1 MSTIL
6 KTDWSQFRELS
17 PEQRKRYLQ
26 FKFLAQ
32 IKMEKA
38 LRLSSEVPSMS
49 FIRDA
54 ETGVN

>member
-1 MSTIL
+1 MNTLL
-6 KTDWSQFRELS
+6 KTDWGAFEQLS
-17 PEQRKRYLQ
+17 LEQRKRYLQ
-26 FKFLAQ
+26 FKLLTQ

>member
-1 MSTIL
+1 MNTLL
-6 KTDWSQFRELS
+6 KTDWGAFEQLS
-17 PEQRKRYLQ
+17 LAQRKRYLQ
-26 FKFLAQ
+26 FKFLTQ

>member
-26 FKFLAQ
+26 FKFLTQ
-32 IKMEKA
+32 IKMVKA